1 MVICCCVLIFSTRN
15 ENLTIKF
22 YARKNAA
29 ACKSYRSLEKKLS
42 EWMSSEFQP
51 LLEGAILISHYGQ
64 MMEEEDLTSLRSKV
78 ERNLETITNQVN
90 AELIVDKSD
99 DNHKEKK
106 ILACIRKVMFVKI
119 GFQKQIKEND
129 SSLDNFYID
138 KVNNIMFSLINTV
151 LYLSD
156 VF

>member
-1 MVICCCVLIFSTRN
+1 M
-15 ENLTIKF
+15 TIKF
-22 YARKNAA
+22 YARKMLLHVRA
-29 ACKSYRSLEKKLS
+29 RSLEKKLS
-42 EWMSSEFQP
+42 EWMSSELQP

-64 MMEEEDLTSLRSKV
+64 MMDEEDLTSLRSKV

>member
-1 MVICCCVLIFSTRN
+1 M
-15 ENLTIKF
+15 TIKF
-22 YARKNAA
+22 YARKMLLHVRA
-29 ACKSYRSLEKKLS
+29 RSLEKKLS
-42 EWMSSEFQP
+42 EWMSSEFQS

-64 MMEEEDLTSLRSKV
+64 MMEEDLTSLRSKV

-119 GFQKQIKEND
+119 GFQKQIEEND

>member
-1 MVICCCVLIFSTRN
+1 
-15 ENLTIKF
+15 
-22 YARKNAA
+22 
-29 ACKSYRSLEKKLS
+29 
-42 EWMSSEFQP
+42 MSSEFQP